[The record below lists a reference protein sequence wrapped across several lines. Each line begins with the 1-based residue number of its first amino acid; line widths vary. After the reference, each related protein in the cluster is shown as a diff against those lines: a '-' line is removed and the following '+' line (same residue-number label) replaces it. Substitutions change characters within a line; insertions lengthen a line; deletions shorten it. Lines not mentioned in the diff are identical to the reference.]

1 MDSIPI
7 VAFKFYAK
15 YGHFRKPYS
24 NVSSFSYPFP
34 PRTALAGLLGAIMGI
49 PKDKVAEKF
58 AANKMKVAIEIEN
71 EIWTTT
77 HVTNLRQDSSG
88 QVNYSVKK
96 PKTDWMPKIPKN
108 IPDCN
113 KPVNPYPMELLRRPS
128 YLVYVSLV
136 DSMDELVSRLK
147 TERYVYTPCMGLSEF
162 LAGLEYLSEGVAEP
176 LEIAEMKISTVISK
190 DDCSLSI
197 DALMPEDGYN
207 IQELTVPYIG
217 TPDRTFI
224 YKRYLVDL
232 TSKPIPVQM
241 KTPSFQFED
250 KFITFL

>member
-7 VAFKFYAK
+7 VAFRFYAK

-49 PKDKVAEKF
+49 PKEKVAEKF
-58 AANKMKVAIEIEN
+58 AENKMKVAIEIEN
-71 EIWTTT
+71 EILTTT
-77 HVTNLRQDSSG
+77 HVTNLRQNSSG
-88 QVNYSVKK
+88 QVNYSVKR
-96 PKTDWMPKIPKN
+96 PKTDWVPKIPKN
-108 IPDCN
+108 IPDYN
-113 KPVNPYPMELLRRPS
+113 KPVNPYPMEILRQPS

-162 LAGLEYLSEGVAEP
+162 LAGLEYLSEGIAKP
-176 LEIAEMKISTVISK
+176 LETTEIKISTIISK
-190 DDCSLSI
+190 NDCSFSI
-197 DALMPEDGYN
+197 DALMSEDGHN

-217 TPDRTFI
+217 TPDRTFT
-224 YKRYLVDL
+224 YKRYLADL

-241 KTPSFQFED
+241 KTPSFKFED